1 MTRLALIVAATLA
14 LAPMARAETFTAGK
28 ISVIDPTAAATT
40 PSQMSDAGF
49 MVIRND
55 GDTPDYLTGASA
67 DFAEL
72 MLHQTAVDAN
82 GVATMRAVPRL
93 EIPAHGQVAL
103 QHGSYHLMM
112 MGLKQPLKKGD
123 MVPATL
129 TFQNAG
135 PLKIEFMIGG
145 GMAGMNMGG

>member
-1 MTRLALIVAATLA
+1 MTRLALLVAAALA
-14 LAPMARAETFTAGK
+14 VAPMARAETFTLGA
-28 ISVIDPTAAATT
+28 ISVIEPTAAPTT

-55 GDTPDYLTGASA
+55 GDTPDYLTGASG
-67 DFAEL
+67 DFATL
-72 MLHQTAVDAN
+72 TLHQTTVDAN
-82 GVATMRAVPRL
+82 GVARMTAVPRL

-103 QHGSYHLMM
+103 AHGSYHLMM
-112 MGLKQPLKKGD
+112 TGLTRPLSAGD
-123 MVPATL
+123 SLPATL

-135 PLKIEFMIGG
+135 PLAIRFTITT